1 MPVHGE
7 LLSGHNAV
15 GKCILASRSLPI
27 VFEFQL
33 NYSEAWC
40 GDGRAVLR
48 KRSRV
53 LIVVSCQTESPA
65 GVSLSGYNEQGRME
79 EAFVRPTKNL
89 HALGRRLASFQS
101 PVENLRMRT
110 NPTLRRLS
118 TLGSLLT
125 PSPMALL
132 RLAFQH
138 RGSD

>member
-1 MPVHGE
+1 MHGE

-33 NYSEAWC
+33 NHSEAWR

-53 LIVVSCQTESPA
+53 LIVVSCQTESLA
-65 GVSLSGYNEQGRME
+65 SVSLSGYNEQGRME

-101 PVENLRMRT
+101 AVENLRTRWVASLT
-110 NPTLRRLS
+110 KVAHTPLFRRRIRGGTLHTPLYRLI
-118 TLGSLLT
+118 
-125 PSPMALL
+125 
-132 RLAFQH
+132 
-138 RGSD
+138 D